1 MTIESKWAT
10 IKTDDVMNDQ
20 DNKNTLISQ
29 GSRLQQLSGKKKSN
43 LAVAMFAI
51 LFFHAAVLGALL
63 IQGCKQEPP
72 QPETTATNE
81 VALPTNSSASTVG
94 EAGLQFH
101 DDYPGAVVQQATN
114 ATLPVADTSRAVA
127 ALPPETNAVIPGVQG
142 LPGAQTPTS
151 TQQPG
156 IVQGALTQATPA
168 ASEMKDHTVK
178 SGENYTKIA
187 RAYPGVTVTD
197 LLNANPGVDP
207 RYLQVGQVVKI
218 PPASA
223 SKTAATV
230 TTATPAANTQN
241 KPAPGS
247 EYKDTDGQ
255 TVYLVAPGDS
265 LTRISKKFGV
275 KIADLKSENR
285 LASDRINVGQ
295 KLRIPS
301 KSPATPAPATP
312 SGTTTGTGAL
322 APLPSATDSGS
333 GTTQSTGRTTIT
345 PLGN

>member
-1 MTIESKWAT
+1 
-10 IKTDDVMNDQ
+10 MNDQ

-72 QPETTATNE
+72 QPGATATNE
-81 VALPTNSSASTVG
+81 VASPTNSSASTLG

-127 ALPPETNAVIPGVQG
+127 ALPPDTNAVIPGVQG
-142 LPGAQTPTS
+142 LPGAQTS

-156 IVQGALTQATPA
+156 IVQTGALTQATPA

-178 SGENYTKIA
+178 SGENYTRIA

-218 PPASA
+218 PPVSA
-223 SKTAATV
+223 SKTSARGSAV
-230 TTATPAANTQN
+230 SPAADTQN

-247 EYKDTDGQ
+247 EYKDSEGQ

-285 LASDRINVGQ
+285 LASDRINAGQ

-301 KSPATPAPATP
+301 KSPATP
-312 SGTTTGTGAL
+312 SDTTKDTGTL
-322 APLPSATDSGS
+322 APLLSATDSGS

>member
-1 MTIESKWAT
+1 
-10 IKTDDVMNDQ
+10 MNDQ

-72 QPETTATNE
+72 QPGATATNE
-81 VALPTNSSASTVG
+81 VASPTNSSASTLG

-127 ALPPETNAVIPGVQG
+127 ALPPDTNAVIPGVQG
-142 LPGAQTPTS
+142 LPGAQTS

-156 IVQGALTQATPA
+156 IVQTGALTQATPA

-178 SGENYTKIA
+178 SGENYTRIA

-218 PPASA
+218 PPVSA
-223 SKTAATV
+223 SKTSARGSAV
-230 TTATPAANTQN
+230 SPEADTQN

-247 EYKDTDGQ
+247 EYKDSEGQ

-285 LASDRINVGQ
+285 LASDRINAGQ

-301 KSPATPAPATP
+301 KSPATP
-312 SGTTTGTGAL
+312 SDTTKGTGTL
-322 APLPSATDSGS
+322 APLLSATDSGS

>member
-1 MTIESKWAT
+1 
-10 IKTDDVMNDQ
+10 MNDQ

-72 QPETTATNE
+72 QPGATATNE
-81 VALPTNSSASTVG
+81 VASPTNSSASTLG
-94 EAGLQFH
+94 GAGLQFH

-127 ALPPETNAVIPGVQG
+127 ALPPDTNAVIPGVQG
-142 LPGAQTPTS
+142 LPGAQTS

-156 IVQGALTQATPA
+156 IVQTGALTQATPA

-178 SGENYTKIA
+178 SGENYTRIA

-218 PPASA
+218 PPVSA
-223 SKTAATV
+223 SKTSARGSAV
-230 TTATPAANTQN
+230 SPAADTQN

-247 EYKDTDGQ
+247 EYKDSEGQ

-285 LASDRINVGQ
+285 LASDRINAGQ

-301 KSPATPAPATP
+301 KSPATP
-312 SGTTTGTGAL
+312 SDTTKDTGTL
-322 APLPSATDSGS
+322 APLLSATDSGS

>member
-1 MTIESKWAT
+1 
-10 IKTDDVMNDQ
+10 MNDQ

-72 QPETTATNE
+72 QPEATATNE
-81 VALPTNSSASTVG
+81 VALPTNSSASTMG
-94 EAGLQFH
+94 EVGLQFH

-114 ATLPVADTSRAVA
+114 AMLPVAEQPRVVA
-127 ALPPETNAVIPGVQG
+127 ALPPGTNVVIPGVQG
-142 LPGAQTPTS
+142 LPGMQTSP
-151 TQQPG
+151 QQPG
-156 IVQGALTQATPA
+156 MVQAGALTQAAPV
-168 ASEMKDHTVK
+168 ASEMKMHTVK
-178 SGENYTKIA
+178 SGETYTTIA
-187 RAYPGVTVTD
+187 RAYSGVTVTD
-197 LLNANPGVDP
+197 LLNANPEVDP
-207 RYLQVGQVVKI
+207 RRLQIGQAIKI

-223 SKTAATV
+223 SKTTASASAAATV
-230 TTATPAANTQN
+230 TDTQN

-247 EYKDTDGQ
+247 EYKDSEGQ
-255 TVYLVAPGDS
+255 TVYIVAPGDS

-301 KSPATPAPATP
+301 KSPAASTTP
-312 SGTTTGTGAL
+312 SVSTTGTGAL
-322 APLPSATDSGS
+322 APLPQTAESGS

>member
-1 MTIESKWAT
+1 
-10 IKTDDVMNDQ
+10 MNDQ

-72 QPETTATNE
+72 QPEATATNE
-81 VALPTNSSASTVG
+81 VAIPTNSSASTMG
-94 EAGLQFH
+94 DAGLQFH

-114 ATLPVADTSRAVA
+114 ATLPVAEQSRAVA
-127 ALPPETNAVIPGVQG
+127 ALPPDTNAVIPGVQG
-142 LPGAQTPTS
+142 LPGTQTPPV
-151 TQQPG
+151 QPG
-156 IVQGALTQATPA
+156 TVQTGTLTQTVPA
-168 ASEMKDHTVK
+168 ASEMKEHTVK

-187 RAYPGVTVTD
+187 RAYPGLTVTD

-223 SKTAATV
+223 SKATATV
-230 TTATPAANTQN
+230 SAASTATDTQN
-241 KPAPGS
+241 KPALGS
-247 EYKDTDGQ
+247 EYKDSEGQ

-301 KSPATPAPATP
+301 KSPAAPAAP
-312 SGTTTGTGAL
+312 SAPTTDTGAP
-322 APLPSATDSGS
+322 APLPQTTESGS

>member
-1 MTIESKWAT
+1 
-10 IKTDDVMNDQ
+10 MNDQ

-72 QPETTATNE
+72 QPEATATNE
-81 VALPTNSSASTVG
+81 VASPTNPSANTLG

-114 ATLPVADTSRAVA
+114 ATLPGADTSRAVV
-127 ALPPETNAVIPGVQG
+127 ALPPDANAVIPGVQG
-142 LPGAQTPTS
+142 LPGAQTS

-156 IVQGALTQATPA
+156 IVQAGAPTQATPA

-178 SGENYTKIA
+178 SGENYTRIA

-197 LLNANPGVDP
+197 LLNANPGVDS

-218 PPASA
+218 PPVSA
-223 SKTAATV
+223 SKTSVKGSAV
-230 TTATPAANTQN
+230 SPAAGTQN

-247 EYKDTDGQ
+247 EYKDSEGQ

-285 LASDRINVGQ
+285 LAGDRINVGQ

-301 KSPATPAPATP
+301 KLPATP
-312 SGTTTGTGAL
+312 SDTTKGTGTL